1 MGDMLSKYLIA
12 VLLHLGGTHGES
24 LLVSGYSSQMEIF
37 TLGGAPTN
45 QTLGKDS
52 SWPVD
57 ANLTWLQLDKP
68 NRLELGDSVYA
79 IHEVSWFVPGIHPGK
94 YGGAV
99 SRWQRDHSGVSRQDC
114 CSVIPGQQLLLL
126 KRLIILRL

>member
-1 MGDMLSKYLIA
+1 MLSKYLIA
-12 VLLHLGGTHGES
+12 VLLHLGGADGES

-37 TLGGAPTN
+37 TLGGSPTN
-45 QTLGKDS
+45 RSLGKDS

-79 IHEVSWFVPGIHPGK
+79 IHEVFQFVGRDFNFPCKGFLVCPGHPPWEIRR
-94 YGGAV
+94 GGQSLAER
-99 SRWQRDHSGVSRQDC
+99 S
-114 CSVIPGQQLLLL
+114 
-126 KRLIILRL
+126 